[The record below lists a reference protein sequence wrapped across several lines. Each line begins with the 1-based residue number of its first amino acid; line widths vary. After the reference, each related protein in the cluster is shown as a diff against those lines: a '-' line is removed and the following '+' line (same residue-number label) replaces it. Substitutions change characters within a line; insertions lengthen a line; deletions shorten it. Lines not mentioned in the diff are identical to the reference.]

1 MPRIAE
7 ESIRKVADASDI
19 VEIIQGYFPLKRAGT
34 SWRAICP
41 FHKEKSPSFH
51 VNPSRQSFHC
61 FGCGAGGGVFRF
73 VMDYEHLDFPSAVRK
88 LAQRAGIVL
97 EEDNDPA
104 EQQRRDLRGRL
115 MELHRETSAW
125 FHLNLLRNREA
136 DHAREYLRRRGI
148 PKETAVTW
156 QIGYAPAGWET
167 LRNWALEKGFTR
179 EELLQGGLLTVR
191 EGDERGGYD
200 RFRDRLM
207 FPIRNDYGEVIAF
220 SGRILN
226 DSQKEAKYVNSPETP
241 IFSKGR
247 VLFGLDK
254 SKRPMIEAGEAIVME
269 GQIDLISAFEQGVTN
284 VVAPQG
290 TAFTPEQARL
300 LRRFVERV
308 ILCFDS
314 DTAGQNA
321 VEKSLPALLS
331 AGIGVRVAS
340 LPQGEDPDSLIRKQ
354 GVESFRALLSGSVD
368 FFDHAI
374 GRAEREAITRSG
386 TFGPREKAAIG
397 GRLASYLALLP
408 EAALRETTT
417 SHVGSRLGLS
427 AAALSEAAA
436 KNPLTLSEQEEP
448 RLQDTVR
455 QTPVRV
461 TASTELICRLALLSP
476 EVREWITLQTAP
488 SPVDLDPELALLPEL
503 LDPLRDLPEPSLP
516 AVLALVPERLQPLIS
531 SWEFEKMPASPL
543 VAVQDAFRNLQLN
556 LLKKQQQSAGLLLRT
571 PGLTKEKLLSIQK
584 EILDLQGKINDLS
597 APATSASPAL
607 R

>member
-1 MPRIAE
+1 
-7 ESIRKVADASDI
+7 
-19 VEIIQGYFPLKRAGT
+19 
-34 SWRAICP
+34 
-41 FHKEKSPSFH
+41 
-51 VNPSRQSFHC
+51 
-61 FGCGAGGGVFRF
+61 
-73 VMDYEHLDFPSAVRK
+73 MDYEHLDFPSAVRK

-104 EQQRRDLRGRL
+104 EQQRRDQRGRL

-125 FHLNLLRNREA
+125 FHLNLLRNRDA
-136 DHAREYLRRRGI
+136 DHAREYLKKRGI
-148 PKETAVTW
+148 SKETAVTW

-179 EELLQGGLLTVR
+179 DELLQGGLLTVR

-331 AGIGVRVAS
+331 AGIGVKVAS
-340 LPQGEDPDSLIRKQ
+340 LPKGEDPDSLIRRQ
-354 GVESFRALLSGSVD
+354 GVDAFRALLGGSVD

-374 GRAEREAITRSG
+374 DRAEREAIARLG
-386 TFGPREKAAIG
+386 AFGPREKAGIG
-397 GRLASYLALLP
+397 GRLAGYIDLLP
-408 EAALRETTT
+408 ETALRETTT

-427 AAALSEAAA
+427 AAALKEAAA
-436 KNPLTLSEQEEP
+436 KNPLTHPDQEEP
-448 RLQDTVR
+448 AQ
-455 QTPVRV
+455 QGNPVSAPWKV
-461 TASTELICRLALLSP
+461 SASTELICRLALLSSD
-476 EVREWITLQTAP
+476 VREWLRQQKSP
-488 SPVDLDPELALLPEL
+488 SPENLDPELALLPEL
-503 LDPLRDLPEPSLP
+503 LDPLRDLETPTLSM
-516 AVLALVPERLQPLIS
+516 VLALIPDRFQPLIS
-531 SWEFEKMPASPL
+531 SWELEKMPGSPL
-543 VAVQDAFRNLQLN
+543 VAVQDAFRNLHLQ

-571 PGLTKEKLLSIQK
+571 PGLNAEKMLAVQK
-584 EILDLQGKINDLS
+584 EILDLQAKINDLS

>member
-73 VMDYEHLDFPSAVRK
+73 VMDYEHLDFPSAIRK

-104 EQQRRDLRGRL
+104 EQHRRDLRGRL

-125 FHLNLLRNREA
+125 FHLNLLRNRDA
-136 DHAREYLRRRGI
+136 DHAREYLKKRGI
-148 PKETAVTW
+148 PKETAVAW

-254 SKRPMIEAGEAIVME
+254 SKRPMIEAGEAVVME

-321 VEKSLPALLS
+321 VEKSLPSLLS
-331 AGIGVRVAS
+331 AGIAVKVAS
-340 LPQGEDPDSLIRKQ
+340 LPKGEDPDSLIRRQ
-354 GVESFRALLSGSVD
+354 GVEAFREILRGSVD

-374 GRAEREAITRSG
+374 DRAERVASERYGA
-386 TFGPREKAAIG
+386 FGPREKASVG
-397 GRLASYLALLP
+397 GRLAGFIELLP
-408 EAALRETTT
+408 ETALRETTS

-427 AAALSEAAA
+427 SAALKEAAA
-436 KNPLTLSEQEEP
+436 KNPLATPYQEEP
-448 RLQDTVR
+448 LPQG
-455 QTPVRV
+455 TPVPAPLKV
-461 TASTELICRLALLSP
+461 SASTELICRLALLSN
-476 EVREWITLQTAP
+476 EVRDWLSQQTSP
-488 SPVDLDPELALLPEL
+488 SPEKLDPELALLPDL
-503 LDPLRDLPEPSLP
+503 LNPLRGTENPSLST
-516 AVLALVPERLQPLIS
+516 VLALIPERFQPLIS
-531 SWEFEKMPASPL
+531 SWELEKMPGSPL
-543 VAVQDAFRNLQLN
+543 AAVQDAFLNLHLQ

-571 PGLTKEKLLSIQK
+571 PGLSRDKMLSVQK
-584 EILDLQGKINDLS
+584 EILDLQAKINDLS
-597 APATSASPAL
+597 APATSALPAL

>member
-104 EQQRRDLRGRL
+104 EQHRRDLRGRL
-115 MELHRETSAW
+115 MELHRETAAW

-136 DHAREYLRRRGI
+136 DHARDYLKKRGI
-148 PKETAVTW
+148 AKETAVTW
-156 QIGYAPAGWET
+156 QIGYAPDGWET
-167 LRNWALEKGFTR
+167 LRNWALGKGFTR
-179 EELLQGGLLTVR
+179 EELVQGGLLTVR

-241 IFSKGR
+241 VFSKGR

-254 SKRPMIEAGEAIVME
+254 SKRPMIEAGEAVVME

-290 TAFTPEQARL
+290 TAFTAEQARL

-331 AGIGVRVAS
+331 AGIGVKVAS
-340 LPQGEDPDSLIRKQ
+340 LPRGEDPDSLIRRQ
-354 GVESFRALLSGSVD
+354 GVEAFRTLLGGSVD

-374 GRAEREAITRSG
+374 DRAEREAVARSG
-386 TFGPREKAAIG
+386 AFGPREKAAVG
-397 GRLASYLALLP
+397 GRLAGYIALLP
-408 EAALRETTT
+408 ETALRETTT

-427 AAALSEAAA
+427 STALKEAAA
-436 KNPLTLSEQEEP
+436 KNPLILSEQEESRNQGAP
-448 RLQDTVR
+448 EV
-455 QTPVRV
+455 TPVRV
-461 TASTELICRLALLSP
+461 SASTELICRLALLSP
-476 EVREWITLQTAP
+476 EVREWLSQRTAP
-488 SPVDLDPELALLPEL
+488 LLEDLDPELALLPEL
-503 LDPLRDLPEPSLP
+503 LDPLRDLDNPSLP
-516 AVLALVPERLQPLIS
+516 AVLALVPERLQPLVS
-531 SWEFEKMPASPL
+531 SWELEKMPGSPL
-543 VAVQDAFRNLQLN
+543 TAVQDAFRNLHLQ

-571 PGLTKEKLLSIQK
+571 PGLTREKMLSVQK

>member
-7 ESIRKVADASDI
+7 ESIQKVADASDI
-19 VEIIQGYFPLKRAGT
+19 VEIIGGYFPLKRAGT
-34 SWRAICP
+34 SFRAICP

-61 FGCGAGGGVFRF
+61 FGCGAGGGVFKF
-73 VMDYEHLDFPSAVRK
+73 VMDYEHLDYPSAIRK
-88 LAQRAGIVL
+88 LAQRAGIIL

-104 EQQRRDLRGRL
+104 ELRRRDLRGRL
-115 MELHRETSAW
+115 IELHRETSAW
-125 FHLNLLRNREA
+125 FHLNLLRNRDA
-136 DHAREYLRRRGI
+136 DHAREYLKKRGI

-167 LRNWALEKGFTR
+167 LRQWALEKGFTR

-226 DSQKEAKYVNSPETP
+226 DTQKEAKYVNSPETP

-269 GQIDLISAFEQGVTN
+269 GQIDLISAFELGVTN

-321 VEKSLPALLS
+321 VEKSLPSLLS
-331 AGIGVRVAS
+331 AGIGVKVAS
-340 LPQGEDPDSLIRKQ
+340 LPKGEDPDSLIRRQ
-354 GVESFRALLSGSVD
+354 GVEAFRDLLRGSVD

-374 GRAEREAITRSG
+374 NRAEREASEQSG
-386 TFGPREKAAIG
+386 AFGPREKAAVG
-397 GRLASYLALLP
+397 GRLARYIELLP
-408 EAALRETTT
+408 ETALRETTS

-427 AAALSEAAA
+427 SAALKEAAA
-436 KNPLTLSEQEEP
+436 KNPLTPPDQEEP
-448 RLQDTVR
+448 VPQGTHVSAPLKVS
-455 QTPVRV
+455 
-461 TASTELICRLALLSP
+461 ASTELICRLALLSS
-476 EVREWITLQTAP
+476 EVRDWLSNQTTPTPAG
-488 SPVDLDPELALLPEL
+488 LDPELSLLEELLPRLRNLENPSPPVILALLPEK
-503 LDPLRDLPEPSLP
+503 
-516 AVLALVPERLQPLIS
+516 LQPLVS
-531 SWEFEKMPASPL
+531 GWELEKLPPDPL
-543 VAVQDAFRNLQLN
+543 AAVKDAFRGMRLN
-556 LLKKQQQSAGLLLRT
+556 GLKNRQSAVALELRK
-571 PGLTKEKLLSIQK
+571 PGLTPEKIVAVQK
-584 EILDLQGKINDLS
+584 EILDLQGRINDLS
-597 APATSASPAL
+597 APAP
-607 R
+607 

>member
-7 ESIRKVADASDI
+7 ESIQKVADASDI
-19 VEIIQGYFPLKRAGT
+19 VEIIGGYFPLKRAGT
-34 SWRAICP
+34 SFRAICP

-61 FGCGAGGGVFRF
+61 FGCGAGGGVFKF
-73 VMDYEHLDFPSAVRK
+73 VMDYEHLDYPSAIRK
-88 LAQRAGIVL
+88 LAQRAGIIL

-104 EQQRRDLRGRL
+104 ELRRRDLRGRL
-115 MELHRETSAW
+115 LELHRETSAW
-125 FHLNLLRNREA
+125 FHLNLLRNRDA
-136 DHAREYLRRRGI
+136 DHAREYLKKRGI

-167 LRNWALEKGFTR
+167 LRQWALEKGFTR

-226 DSQKEAKYVNSPETP
+226 DTQKEAKYVNSPETP

-269 GQIDLISAFEQGVTN
+269 GQIDLISAFELGVTN

-321 VEKSLPALLS
+321 VEKSLPSLLS
-331 AGIGVRVAS
+331 AGIGVKVAS
-340 LPQGEDPDSLIRKQ
+340 LPKGEDPDSLIRRQ
-354 GVESFRALLSGSVD
+354 GVEAFRDLLRGSVD

-374 GRAEREAITRSG
+374 NRAEREASEQSG
-386 TFGPREKAAIG
+386 AFGPREKAAVG
-397 GRLASYLALLP
+397 GRLARYIELLP
-408 EAALRETTT
+408 ETALRETTS

-427 AAALSEAAA
+427 SAALKEAAA
-436 KNPLTLSEQEEP
+436 KNPLTPPDQEEP
-448 RLQDTVR
+448 VPQG
-455 QTPVRV
+455 TPVSAPLKV
-461 TASTELICRLALLSP
+461 SASTELICRLALLSS
-476 EVREWITLQTAP
+476 EVRDWLSNQTTPTPAG
-488 SPVDLDPELALLPEL
+488 LDPELSLLEELLPSLRNLENPSPPVILALLPEK
-503 LDPLRDLPEPSLP
+503 
-516 AVLALVPERLQPLIS
+516 LQPLVS
-531 SWEFEKMPASPL
+531 GWELEKLPPDPL
-543 VAVQDAFRNLQLN
+543 AAVKDAFRGMRLN
-556 LLKKQQQSAGLLLRT
+556 GLKNRQSAVALELRK
-571 PGLTKEKLLSIQK
+571 PGLTPEKIVAVQK
-584 EILDLQGKINDLS
+584 EILDLQGRINDLS
-597 APATSASPAL
+597 APAP
-607 R
+607 